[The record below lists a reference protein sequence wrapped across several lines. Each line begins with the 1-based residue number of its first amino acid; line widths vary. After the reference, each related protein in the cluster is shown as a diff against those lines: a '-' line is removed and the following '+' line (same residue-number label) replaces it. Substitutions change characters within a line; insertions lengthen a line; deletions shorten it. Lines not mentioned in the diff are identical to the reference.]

1 MTTVAW
7 NKSASH
13 QTTSGAQI
21 LSFTTSKQW
30 WAELVGPEPGQR
42 LLCLLSLAVLWPLG
56 NRNHLSSFRSADGDF
71 AIVKYTK
78 VLLEHTGKITWTP
91 PAIFKSYCEIIVT
104 YFPFDQQNCSMKLG
118 TWTYDGTMVV
128 INPVSNGLVIGK
140 SSRALGIFLG
150 TSPV

>member
-1 MTTVAW
+1 M
-7 NKSASH
+7 
-13 QTTSGAQI
+13 TSGARI
-21 LSFTTSKQW
+21 LSFTTSKQQG
-30 WAELVGPEPGQR
+30 AVGPEPGQR
-42 LLCLLSLAVLWPLG
+42 LLCLLSLAALRPPDSC
-56 NRNHLSSFRSADGDF
+56 NHSSSFRSADGDF

-140 SSRALGIFLG
+140 SSRDLGMFLG
-150 TSPV
+150 TSLV

>member
-1 MTTVAW
+1 M
-7 NKSASH
+7 
-13 QTTSGAQI
+13 
-21 LSFTTSKQW
+21 
-30 WAELVGPEPGQR
+30 GPEPGQR

-150 TSPV
+150 TSLI